1 MHCRLSPAFLLASL
15 AVGQVFVAPAARGDE
30 GVASYTLYEL
40 RQTLKT
46 IDFGENR
53 QQSLAEFTGVVRSE
67 QAGSMFDSMTEYC
80 IGTFFNDGK
89 QRSGNGGCKLVDA
102 DGDQVFQTFNTS
114 SSATPPGSIG
124 LVGGTGKYKGL
135 EGRGTYT
142 LQVFNGPQDGQAML
156 VLTKKV
162 NWKRP

>member
-114 SSATPPGSIG
+114 SSATPPP
-124 LVGGTGKYKGL
+124 
-135 EGRGTYT
+135 GRLASSAAPASTRVSKAGVPIPCRSSTARRT
-142 LQVFNGPQDGQAML
+142 D
-156 VLTKKV
+156 
-162 NWKRP
+162 KRCWC